1 MVTKPRLEK
10 SADDVLFES
19 CVVLD
24 GDKTLLGNPDT
35 AQRFESCV
43 VLDGDKTGTVA
54 HAAFSQFESCV
65 VLDGD
70 KTAVS

>member
-1 MVTKPRLEK
+1 MAL
-10 SADDVLFES
+10 S
-19 CVVLD
+19 LD
-24 GDKTLLGNPDT
+24 L
-35 AQRFESCV
+35 RFESCV